1 MKKRGVGDWYTY
13 MLLPMTYI
21 PKMTFNVQ
29 EMPFDTRLKKKKI
42 SLPWEG
48 TPPPP
53 PTGLRLL
60 RRFDPLL
67 CSLPLLKNPGYA
79 SDYHVHHADTSYR
92 LILN

>member
-1 MKKRGVGDWYTY
+1 MP
-13 MLLPMTYI
+13 LPMTYI

-29 EMPFDTRLKKKKI
+29 EMPFDTRLKKN
-42 SLPWEG
+42 LPIVG
-48 TPPPP
+48 GDTPPP

-60 RRFDPLL
+60 RRFAPLL